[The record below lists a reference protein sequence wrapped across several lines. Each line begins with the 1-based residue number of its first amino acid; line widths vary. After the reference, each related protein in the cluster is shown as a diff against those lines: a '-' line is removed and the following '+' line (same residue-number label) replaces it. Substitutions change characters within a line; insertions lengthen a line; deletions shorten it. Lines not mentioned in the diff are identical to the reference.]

1 MTEDALSCQSCSL
14 TIEGAASLLGPVPLL
29 NRGLTD
35 TTETLSG
42 RERRALEGAM
52 TRFEKIHP
60 ASRLNI
66 VVRSFEPEYN
76 LATHLFWLFN
86 TAGLSPSESQQEK
99 NQDILIGVDPHQQRV
114 ALMVGYGLEPF
125 LKKEEIVELLE
136 TARPL
141 LGQGK
146 LAEALQVVI
155 RGLHPLLQQAS
166 IQAHKALGLSGMAS
180 VAASPGTSF

>member
-99 NQDILIGVDPHQQRV
+99 NQDILIGVDPQQQRV

-141 LGQGK
+141 LEQGK

-166 IQAHKALGLSGMAS
+166 IQAHEALGLSGVAS
-180 VAASPGTSF
+180 AAASPGTSF